1 MIEAYTSLQRVTAA
15 LEHREADR
23 VPFDLGGTAVTSIN
37 MNALRKLRAH
47 LRLPGEPELRDIV
60 TQIGWVDDELV
71 ERFGIDVMSV
81 PPGEPGKPGHSK
93 RLGVEGGYDRLID
106 EFGIGWRMP
115 VNGGNYYDL
124 YHSPLASAETVRDV
138 GNYQWPDPLDA
149 QRFTGIEAKARRITE
164 QMGKAFVC
172 ERMSSGMW
180 EHAMWLRG
188 YEQFFTD
195 MLTDKP
201 MVIAIMEKILEIK
214 MAYWGRYLDIV
225 GNKALVMSCA
235 DDLGS
240 TRGLLVSLELYKELI
255 WPYHKRLYEFVKKRA
270 KSRLYVFFHC
280 DGAIYEALPLL
291 IEAGVDIVNPWQVS
305 CAGMD
310 DTRKFKKEFGTD
322 LTLWGGTCDAA
333 ILEFGTPD
341 QVAEETRRR
350 MDDLAPGGGF
360 IAASIHV
367 IQGGVPAENIMAWRE
382 TIDRYGTY

>member
-1 MIEAYTSLQRVTAA
+1 
-15 LEHREADR
+15 
-23 VPFDLGGTAVTSIN
+23 
-37 MNALRKLRAH
+37 
-47 LRLPGEPELRDIV
+47 
-60 TQIGWVDDELV
+60 
-71 ERFGIDVMSV
+71 MSV

-138 GNYQWPDPLDA
+138 ENYQWPDPLDA
-149 QRFTGIEAKARRITE
+149 QRFAGIEAKARRITE

-214 MAYWGRYLDIV
+214 MAYWGRYLDFV
-225 GNKALVMSCA
+225 GDKALVMSCA

-270 KSRLYVFFHC
+270 KSRLYVFFHMRRSDVRGLTALDRGGRRYRQSLAGELRG
-280 DGAIYEALPLL
+280 DG
-291 IEAGVDIVNPWQVS
+291 
-305 CAGMD
+305 
-310 DTRKFKKEFGTD
+310 
-322 LTLWGGTCDAA
+322 
-333 ILEFGTPD
+333 
-341 QVAEETRRR
+341 
-350 MDDLAPGGGF
+350 
-360 IAASIHV
+360 
-367 IQGGVPAENIMAWRE
+367 
-382 TIDRYGTY
+382 